1 MTLKKKTVAFFVI
14 GILGTV
20 FHFLYDITNGN
31 FIAGLFFPVNESVF
45 EHLKLL
51 FYPTVIFSLFEYFT
65 AEEKSKNYWPAVV
78 QSYLWGIGV
87 ILVLFY
93 TLSGI
98 TGSDLGFI
106 NILIYW
112 FAVLVMIR
120 KKETYLY
127 ENEYSNSTV
136 VISLLFIVLSALA
149 FAYFTVYPLNL
160 GIFIPPTN
168 Q

>member
-1 MTLKKKTVAFFVI
+1 MTLKKKTVAFLVI

-20 FHFLYDITNGN
+20 FHFLYALTNEN

-51 FYPTVIFSLFEYFT
+51 FYPTVLFSLFEYFT
-65 AEEKSKNYWPAVV
+65 AEEKSENYWPAVV

-112 FAVLVMIR
+112 FAVFVSVR
-120 KKETYLY
+120 KKEVYVY
-127 ENEYSNSTV
+127 ENEYSKSAFYL
-136 VISLLFIVLSALA
+136 SLLFILLSALA
-149 FAYFTVYPLNL
+149 FAYFTVKPLNL
-160 GIFIPPTN
+160 GIFIPPAN